1 VKDANLLQS
10 TDLLFSVF
18 KDKDTF
24 VSRKLS
30 REVPTANQPDF
41 EAFA

>member
-10 TDLLFSVF
+10 TDILLSVV

-24 VSRKLS
+24 VSR
-30 REVPTANQPDF
+30 EVPAANQPDF